1 MITKLCGRVR
11 RPRPPAG
18 GRKPRWAGR
27 GIAQLI
33 VMVLVV
39 EVVMAATTVQALF
52 MGPVRQPNGKP
63 SLPVAKPFFPAT
75 TRFYTDPH
83 NPAATWVRDH
93 PHDRRAAAIGKRIAA
108 EPQAAWLT
116 ETNESLVEER
126 TRALVRTAAA
136 QRRLP
141 VLVPY
146 TIPQRDC
153 QQLSSGGAGDTAA
166 YGRWSEALARGIGDG
181 RAIVILEPDALAH
194 MSCLKRRQQ
203 AERFAAL
210 SYAARAF
217 QRGAPRARV
226 YYDAGNSG
234 WQPARTMADRLR
246 RAGIERYGDGIA
258 VNVSNF
264 NATADE
270 VRYGLSVIRELRR
283 PRLGVVV
290 DTSRNGA
297 GPTRKHSFCDPPGRK
312 LGRPPTAATGIP
324 GIDAFLWVKQPGQA
338 DGCAAGAGMFLPG
351 YAYRLTR

>member
-1 MITKLCGRVR
+1 MITKLCARVR

-18 GRKPRWAGR
+18 GRKPKWAGR

-52 MGPVRQPNGKP
+52 VGPVRQPNGKP

-93 PHDRRAAAIGKRIAA
+93 PHDRRASAIAERIAA

-126 TRALVRTAAA
+126 TRSLVRTAAA

-166 YGRWSEALARGIGDG
+166 YGRWSEALTRGIGDG

-210 SYAARAF
+210 SYAARAL
-217 QRGAPRARV
+217 QRGRRGPGSTTTPGTPDGSPRAPWPI
-226 YYDAGNSG
+226 GCG
-234 WQPARTMADRLR
+234 
-246 RAGIERYGDGIA
+246 
-258 VNVSNF
+258 
-264 NATADE
+264 
-270 VRYGLSVIRELRR
+270 
-283 PRLGVVV
+283 
-290 DTSRNGA
+290 
-297 GPTRKHSFCDPPGRK
+297 GP
-312 LGRPPTAATGIP
+312 
-324 GIDAFLWVKQPGQA
+324 V
-338 DGCAAGAGMFLPG
+338 
-351 YAYRLTR
+351 

>member
-1 MITKLCGRVR
+1 MITKLCGRDR
-11 RPRPPAG
+11 RPRPPA
-18 GRKPRWAGR
+18 RARTSRWAGR

-39 EVVMAATTVQALF
+39 EVVMAATAVQALF
-52 MGPVRQPNGKP
+52 VGPVRPPATKP

-75 TRFYTDPH
+75 TRFYVDPH

-93 PHDRRAAAIGKRIAA
+93 PHDRRATAIARRIAA

-116 ETNESLVEER
+116 ETNESLIEER
-126 TRALVRTAAA
+126 ARNLVRTAAA

-166 YGRWSEALARGIGDG
+166 YRRWSEALARGIGDG

-194 MSCLKRRQQ
+194 MSCLRRRQQ
-203 AERFAAL
+203 ADRFAAL
-210 SYAARAF
+210 AYAARAL

-234 WQPARTMADRLR
+234 WQPARTMAERLR
-246 RAGIERYGDGIA
+246 HAGIERYGDGIA

-324 GIDAFLWVKQPGQA
+324 GVDAFLWVKQPGQA
-338 DGCAAGAGMFLPG
+338 DGCAAGAGMFVPG

>member
-1 MITKLCGRVR
+1 
-11 RPRPPAG
+11 
-18 GRKPRWAGR
+18 
-27 GIAQLI
+27 
-33 VMVLVV
+33 MVLVV

-52 MGPVRQPNGKP
+52 VGPVRRPAAKP
-63 SLPVAKPFFPAT
+63 SLPIAKPFFPAT

-93 PHDRRAAAIGKRIAA
+93 PHDRRAAAISRRIAA

-116 ETNESLVEER
+116 ETDESLIEER
-126 TRALVRTAAA
+126 ARTIVRTAAA
-136 QRRLP
+136 DRRLP
-141 VLVPY
+141 VLVAY
-146 TIPQRDC
+146 NIPQRDC
-153 QQLSSGGAGDTAA
+153 QQMSSGGAGDTAA
-166 YGRWSEALARGIGDG
+166 YQRWSDALTRGIGRG
-181 RAIVILEPDALAH
+181 RAIVIIEPDALAH

-203 AERFAAL
+203 AERYAAL
-210 SYAARAF
+210 SYAARAL
-217 QRGAPRARV
+217 QRGAPRARI

-234 WQPARTMADRLR
+234 WLPPSTMAERLW

-264 NATADE
+264 NPTADE
-270 VRYGLSVIRELRR
+270 VRYGLSVIRALRL
-283 PRLGVVV
+283 PRLGVVI

-297 GPTRKHSFCDPPGRK
+297 GATRNHSFCDPPGRK

-338 DGCAAGAGMFLPG
+338 DGCAAGAGMFVPG